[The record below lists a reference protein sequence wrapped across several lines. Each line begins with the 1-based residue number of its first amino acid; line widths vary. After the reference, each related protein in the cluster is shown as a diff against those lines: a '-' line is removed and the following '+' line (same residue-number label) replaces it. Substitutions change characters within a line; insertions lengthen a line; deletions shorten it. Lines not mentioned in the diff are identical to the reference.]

1 MESEPKTIEKILIV
15 DDDPILAALY
25 RNKLRIAGFR
35 VEVAESGTAGLTKVA
50 EVNPDLVV
58 LDLMLGDM
66 NGIDVLKQ
74 LRGSPATQDLPV
86 IVFSSV
92 FLSTLIKE
100 AKDAGATRCMNKFN
114 CPPPRLIDE
123 IKSVASGAPASAPAT
138 QPGEVA
144 PAAESAEATAP
155 RSSEPAEPVREAKP
169 RLRLSGEIPRDTDTP
184 PVMSVEGSPAAFQ
197 RDIIEQIRRRIADA
211 ERVLPNWMKDPRN
224 VDAPFL
230 GVLYRA
236 VRAIAGSA
244 ALAGRVRLGHVAGL
258 LEALLRDIK
267 QTRGASSETYHRPV
281 AQAVGMLSALA
292 GGGDLQI
299 ETPPS
304 PLIVVVDDEVGSRE
318 RICGALQ
325 DAQLSSIQ
333 VADAET
339 AKRLF
344 AWNLFDLA
352 VIDLEI
358 DGPGGVG
365 LASGLQDDGSLGDAP
380 VVFVT
385 DDVQA
390 AQQQIEMGGHK
401 MEVIARP
408 IQPLELAMAA
418 MIKVYG

>member
-1 MESEPKTIEKILIV
+1 MALDSRSIEKILIV

-25 RNKLRIAGFR
+25 RNKLRIAGYR
-35 VEVAESGTAGLTKVA
+35 VEVAESGAAGLTKVS
-50 EVNPDLVV
+50 EVAPDLVV

-66 NGIDVLKQ
+66 NGIDVLKE

-92 FLSTLIKE
+92 FLSTLINE
-100 AKDAGATRCMNKFN
+100 AKSAGATRCLNKFN

-123 IKSVASGAPASAPAT
+123 IKSVASGAPEPAT
-138 QPGEVA
+138 P
-144 PAAESAEATAP
+144 AESAETAP
-155 RSSEPAEPVREAKP
+155 PAEPAAPPPPPPAAAPSESRP

-184 PVMSVEGSPAAFQ
+184 PAISVEGSPAAFQ
-197 RDIIEQIRRRIADA
+197 RDIIEQIRRRIGDA
-211 ERVLPNWMKDPRN
+211 ERVLPKWAQDPHN

-230 GVLYRA
+230 GVLYRS

-244 ALAGRVRLGHVAGL
+244 SLAGRMRLGHVAGL

-267 QTRGASSETYHRPV
+267 QTRGASSDTYHRPV

-292 GGGDLQI
+292 GDDDLI
-299 ETPPS
+299 VESLPS
-304 PLIVVVDDEVGSRE
+304 PLIIVVDDEVGSRE

-339 AKRLF
+339 AARLF
-344 AWNLFDLA
+344 EWNLFDLA
-352 VIDLEI
+352 IIDLEI
-358 DGPGGVG
+358 AGPGGIG
-365 LASGLQDDGSLGDAP
+365 LASGLRDEGSLGDAP

-385 DDVQA
+385 DNLEA
-390 AQQQIEMGGHK
+390 AQQQIEMDGHK

-418 MIKVYG
+418 MIKVYGN